1 MKKFTASNQNG
12 VSLIETMVGL
22 VLGILVTLV
31 ITQVWGLFES
41 QKQRSISSTSAQ
53 SSGLLAMTELEQ
65 DIRSAGAGLN
75 NSLAFSC
82 ANVYSYFQNG
92 NVSVSPIPAYAGA
105 LGLIPVQIT
114 DGGSGANSSDTL
126 IVKRG
131 ADFLGS
137 IATTITTTMP
147 SSSSELNVSSTAGFF
162 VDDVVVAVDSSS
174 GVCTVMKLT
183 QVQASA
189 SKLQH
194 NPGGTPSNNPSNSFQ
209 NTNGW
214 PAYPSG
220 AQLFKV
226 GELLSHVYAVNIK
239 NELSLVDYTDALVA
253 TTSALAPDIV
263 TIKAQYGVA
272 NTGSQNVSA
281 WVKADAASGWNVL
294 NADKVMRIK
303 AIRLVV
309 VSRSTKKEATN
320 VSFPC
325 TNSTGTVLNA
335 NGPCAWSDSEPLINL
350 SGSTDWQQYRYRV
363 YQTIIPIR
371 NIIWAS

>member
-1 MKKFTASNQNG
+1 MKNFIASNQKG
-12 VSLIETMVGL
+12 VSVIETMVGL
-22 VLGILVTLV
+22 ALGILVTLV
-31 ITQVWGLFES
+31 ITQVWALFES
-41 QKQRSISSTSAQ
+41 QKQRSISSTAAQ

-75 NSLAFSC
+75 NALAFAC
-82 ANVYSYFQNG
+82 TNVYSYSQNG
-92 NVSVSPIPAYAGA
+92 SVIVSPMPAYAGS
-105 LGLIPVQIT
+105 LGLVPVQIT
-114 DGGSGANSSDTL
+114 DGGNGINSSDTL

-131 ADFLGS
+131 SDFLGS
-137 IATTITTTMP
+137 IATTISTTMP

-162 VDDVVVAVDSSS
+162 TDDVVIAVDSSS

-183 QVQASA
+183 QVQAAA

-194 NPGGTPSNNPSNSFQ
+194 NPGGSATNNPSNAFQ
-209 NTNGW
+209 NTAAW
-214 PAYPSG
+214 PSYPSG
-220 AQLFKV
+220 AQVFKI
-226 GELLSHVYAVNIK
+226 GELLSHVYTVNGK
-239 NELSLVDYTDALVA
+239 KELSLVDYTNAF
-253 TTSALAPDIV
+253 TTITSQLASDIV
-263 TIKAQYGVA
+263 SIKAQYGVA
-272 NTGSQNVSA
+272 NSGSQNVSA

-350 SGSTDWQQYRYRV
+350 SADADWQKYRYRV